1 LVVPSADTIPKNIR
15 MSRAE
20 VMKFLNGR
28 DFSYTIKFSSCDA
41 KIVTTASA
49 VAFFD
54 QRSFSEVGS
63 EG

>member
-1 LVVPSADTIPKNIR
+1 